1 MVFDKN
7 FTIVVSS
14 PFAQNQRGFVYVFN
28 GTLRHWSQM
37 QKLAPADIGG
47 GGFFGS
53 TNIHTML
60 AVYLHIMC
68 MYAIIL

>member
-14 PFAQNQRGFVYVFN
+14 PYAQNQRGFVYVFN

-37 QKLAPADIGG
+37 QKLSPIDIGG
-47 GGFFGS
+47 GGYFGD
-53 TNIHTML
+53 N
-60 AVYLHIMC
+60 VHIVC
-68 MYAIIL
+68 AY